1 MSQEESRQS
10 IIDQE
15 HLKILYVGYAI
26 SAGLSALFSLF
37 VLLYA
42 FMASFFLY
50 GLASMPTRP
59 GEEPPPAFLG
69 WLIGAVFVVGFAM
82 LLTWGI
88 VKYVAYKRLKERR
101 SRVFCMIVA
110 GISCL
115 AFPYGTLLG
124 VFTFVVLSRPS
135 VVALFESPTG
145 SGPAG

>member
-15 HLKILYVGYAI
+15 HLKILSVGYAI

-37 VLLYA
+37 VLLYT
-42 FMASFFLY
+42 FMVSFILY
-50 GLASMPTRP
+50 GIASMPARS
-59 GEEPPPAFLG
+59 GEEPPPAFL

-88 VKYVAYKRLKERR
+88 VKYVAFKRLKERR
-101 SRVFCMIVA
+101 SRVFCMVVA

-124 VFTFVVLSRPS
+124 IFTFVVLSRPS
-135 VVALFESPTG
+135 VVALFEPSTG
-145 SGPAG
+145 SGPPG